1 MNTRDTKDIAID
13 LISSA
18 SLVNC
23 RASYEDIGDLVESLQ
38 ATGLQMPI
46 GVTLKDGAYALV
58 YGFRR
63 LHAAKALGWTTIEAR
78 VIEADSDADLLILN
92 LQENVTRKNLTPIEE
107 GYAIQR
113 IMEAGKTPAEIRQA
127 LGFSK
132 TLITQRLALL
142 EMSST
147 VQRALQD
154 DGIGVGQARAISEA
168 PESHQERLVELAK
181 SGATTKSLR
190 MEADLLADMKS
201 SPFGNEETQ
210 APTYSDVGPAPVDN
224 HIEPPQEAE
233 PEMDGSIDSSIK
245 ASLLDILCA
254 IVDDKDALSEITL
267 AVNSVDFSHLSTR
280 SGVLLDNALY
290 LVTDNATVDTWGAYN
305 KKVAK

>member
-1 MNTRDTKDIAID
+1 MSTRDTKDIEIG

-23 RASYEDIGDLVESLQ
+23 RASYEDIEDLVESLQ

-46 GVTLKDGAYALV
+46 GVTLKDEGYALV

-63 LHAAKALGWTTIEAR
+63 LHAAKALGWDKIEAR
-78 VIEADSDADLLILN
+78 VVEAESDADLLILN

-107 GYAIQR
+107 AHAIQR
-113 IMEAGKTPAEIRQA
+113 IMEAGKTPTEIRQA

-142 EMSST
+142 DMSPT
-147 VQRALQD
+147 VQNALQD
-154 DGIGVGQARAISEA
+154 DGISVGQARAISEA

-190 MEADLLADMKS
+190 MEADLLADMS
-201 SPFGNEETQ
+201 ASPFGAEEAQ
-210 APTYSDVGPAPVDN
+210 PPTPSEVGPAPVDS
-224 HIEPPQEAE
+224 HIEPPQELE

-254 IVDDKDALSEITL
+254 IVDDQDTLSEIAL
-267 AVNSVDFSHLSTR
+267 AVNSVDFTHLSTR
-280 SGVLLDNALY
+280 SGSMLDNALY
-290 LVTDNATVDTWGAYN
+290 LVTENATVDTWGAYN
-305 KKVAK
+305 KKVGK